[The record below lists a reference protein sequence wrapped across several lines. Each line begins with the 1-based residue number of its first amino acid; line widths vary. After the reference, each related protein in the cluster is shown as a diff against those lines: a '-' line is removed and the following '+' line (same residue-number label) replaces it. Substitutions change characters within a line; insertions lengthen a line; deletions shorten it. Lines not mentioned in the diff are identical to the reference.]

1 MTITQSDSGKR
12 GTFLAEASLVF
23 AQLRDMLAAEDSS
36 IMPKEDDYGRS
47 GGPQGAESNFAP
59 IGIGEHDICEFAAE

>member
-1 MTITQSDSGKR
+1 MAITQSDGGKR
-12 GTFLAEASLVF
+12 STFLAEGLLAF

-36 IMPKEDDYGRS
+36 VVPQECDYGRS